1 MFQILFK
8 DCIMKKYGLYGFLAG
23 LLLLATP
30 RLSAQN
36 DFEIAKNVDI
46 FVSILK
52 ELNDKYADEISP
64 GQLTQTAIDA
74 MLESLDPYTVFYP
87 ESEIEDYRMMT
98 TGQYGGI
105 GALIQQSGK
114 DVAISEPY
122 DNSPAQKAGV
132 RAGDIVK
139 KVNGQTVDGKNSS
152 DVSAAMKGQPGS
164 TLVLEVYRPFA
175 NKTLTF
181 NIVREEIKLPNI
193 PYSGM
198 LGDGIGYIKLDQF
211 TEKAATEVREC
222 FMKLKEEGM
231 KYLILDLRNNGG
243 GLLSEAVGIMNIFVD
258 KDVTIVETKGKIPE
272 QQRVFK
278 TQLPVTDKQIP
289 VAVLVNEQS
298 ASASE
303 IVSGAFQDLDRGV
316 IIGKKTYGK
325 GLVQNVLP
333 LDYNTSLKITVSK
346 YYIPSGRCVQ
356 NVDYFNHDTTKA
368 MKIPDSL
375 AVAFKTKNGRT
386 VYDKGGVEPDVVTS
400 DSLVSNILVALVQNN
415 LIFDFANRYRC
426 NHESIVP
433 ADRFTVDDALYDE
446 FVDFLKGKDYSYQS
460 ETEKLLDDLKS
471 AAKDDRL
478 LTSIEPLCDQLNRK
492 LQDEKSQDLIKYKKE
507 ISSYLA
513 SEIVVRYYYQKGRL
527 MNLLSDDPDVL
538 TAKSILLDS
547 QKYNTILGPSK

>member
-1 MFQILFK
+1 M
-8 DCIMKKYGLYGFLAG
+8 M
-23 LLLLATP
+23 LLATP

-52 ELNDKYADEISP
+52 ELNDKYADEIMP

-105 GALIQQSGK
+105 GALIQQNGK

-139 KVNGQTVDGKNSS
+139 KVNGQTVEGKNSS

-175 NKTLTF
+175 NKTMTF

-211 TEKAATEVREC
+211 TEKAATEVKES
-222 FMKLKEEGM
+222 FIKLKEEGM

-243 GLLSEAVGIMNIFVD
+243 GLLSEAVGIMNIFVENG
-258 KDVTIVETKGKIPE
+258 VTIVETKGKIPE

-278 TQLPVTDKQIP
+278 TQFPVTDKQIP
-289 VAVLVNEQS
+289 VAVLVNEHS

-356 NVDYFNHDTTKA
+356 NIDYFNHDTTKA

-386 VYDKGGVEPDVVTS
+386 VYDKGGVEPDVVTE
-400 DSLVSNILVALVQNN
+400 DSLVSNVLVALVQNN

-426 NHESIVP
+426 THDTIAA
-433 ADRFTVDDALYDE
+433 ADRFVVDDAIYNE
-446 FVDFLKGKDYSYQS
+446 FVAFLKGKDYSYKS

-471 AAKDDRL
+471 AAKDDRVL
-478 LTSIEPLCDQLNRK
+478 ASIQPLCDQLGQK

-527 MNLLSDDPDVL
+527 MNLLNDDPDVL
-538 TAKSILLDS
+538 TAKSILLDAK
-547 QKYNTILGPSK
+547 KYNAILSQSK